1 MNNWII
7 VSFIAT
13 FITAVSSIS
22 LKIIDISKY
31 DNYFFLALSFI
42 IMGLISFF
50 YLIIYKDYY
59 KISISNCDN
68 NLLLFVTL
76 FAIILIFNNIFIQY
90 AFKISPNIGYSHII
104 INLNVIISLI
114 FGYLLFKQKIN
125 IQCLLGIFIALIGI
139 SILIYYSNN

>member
-7 VSFIAT
+7 VSFITT
-13 FITAVSSIS
+13 FITAISSIS
-22 LKIIDISKY
+22 LKIIDMSKY
-31 DNYFFLALSFI
+31 DNYFFFALSFI

-76 FAIILIFNNIFIQY
+76 FAILLIFNNIFIQY

-104 INLNVIISLI
+104 INLNIIISLI
-114 FGYLLFKQKIN
+114 FGYLLFKQKIDVK
-125 IQCLLGIFIALIGI
+125 CLLGIFIALIGI

>member
-7 VSFIAT
+7 VSFITT
-13 FITAVSSIS
+13 FITALSSIS
-22 LKIIDISKY
+22 LKIIDASKY

-76 FAIILIFNNIFIQY
+76 FAILIILTNIFIQY
-90 AFKISPNIGYSHII
+90 SFKISPNIGYSHII